1 MTPISTTAHDVVP
14 TRLRGLAFLA
24 LSQTGRVL
32 TRTLTD
38 DAGGG
43 QTEGYTSG
51 SDLPCRIDPVGGGES
66 EIANRIDERTT
77 HKITVPP
84 ATVVSAADRF
94 QIDGVG
100 SFEITAVRT
109 RTDES
114 VRVLEAVEDF

>member
-1 MTPISTTAHDVVP
+1 MPISTFLHDNVP
-14 TRLRGLAFLA
+14 TQLRGLNFLS
-24 LSQTGRVL
+24 LSQTGQVL

-38 DAGGG
+38 DTGGG
-43 QTEGYTSG
+43 QTETYTAG
-51 SDLPCRIDPVGGGES
+51 SDISCRVDPVGGGES

-94 QIDGVG
+94 QIDGIG
-100 SFEITAVRT
+100 DFEITAVRT